1 MNRTEEQQQLIA
13 SLNKANEVIELAYAH
28 YNVASEKS
36 PNLLKSRKWF
46 RIIGIIT
53 LAMVGISVIGFLG
66 AIGDIGLVKCLMV
79 LLSRVPSFAIFAGIT
94 YFFYRKM
101 TTTQNIIQQE
111 NGAGDAII
119 RENLETLSIL
129 PNKYHFPAA
138 SEYILESVSTGR
150 ADGLKEAVLQTEEQ
164 IHRWN
169 IEAGYSAMMQQ
180 MAEMNKRLS
189 DIEWRVWTA
198 PTF

>member
-1 MNRTEEQQQLIA
+1 MSFDNLRNANYTIFTPFYQLSEHEQPQ
-13 SLNKANEVIELAYAH
+13 
-28 YNVASEKS
+28 
-36 PNLLKSRKWF
+36 
-46 RIIGIIT
+46 T
-53 LAMVGISVIGFLG
+53 
-66 AIGDIGLVKCLMV
+66 
-79 LLSRVPSFAIFAGIT
+79 
-94 YFFYRKM
+94 YRKM

-150 ADGLKEAVLQTEEQ
+150 ADGLKEAMLQTEEQ

-198 PTF
+198 PAF

>member
-1 MNRTEEQQQLIA
+1 
-13 SLNKANEVIELAYAH
+13 
-28 YNVASEKS
+28 
-36 PNLLKSRKWF
+36 
-46 RIIGIIT
+46 
-53 LAMVGISVIGFLG
+53 
-66 AIGDIGLVKCLMV
+66 
-79 LLSRVPSFAIFAGIT
+79 
-94 YFFYRKM
+94 M

-129 PNKYHFPAA
+129 PAA
-138 SEYILESVSTGR
+138 SEYILESVLTGR
-150 ADGLKEAVLQTEEQ
+150 ADGLKEAMLQTEEQ

-198 PTF
+198 PAF

>member
-66 AIGDIGLVKCLMV
+66 AIGDIMV
-79 LLSRVPSFAIFAGIT
+79 RVSRVPSFAIFAGIT

-150 ADGLKEAVLQTEEQ
+150 ADGLKEAMLQTEEQ

>member
-1 MNRTEEQQQLIA
+1 MRNANYTIFTPFYQLSEHEQPQ
-13 SLNKANEVIELAYAH
+13 
-28 YNVASEKS
+28 
-36 PNLLKSRKWF
+36 
-46 RIIGIIT
+46 T
-53 LAMVGISVIGFLG
+53 
-66 AIGDIGLVKCLMV
+66 
-79 LLSRVPSFAIFAGIT
+79 
-94 YFFYRKM
+94 YRKM

-150 ADGLKEAVLQTEEQ
+150 ADGLKEAMLQTEEQ

-198 PTF
+198 PAF